1 MKKEKIFVFF
11 MFISLFGFILS
22 TILINPLGDLD
33 EIWNYNVAR
42 NIAKGLIPYKDISTI
57 TTPFLPML
65 NSIFLRFFADE
76 LIVMRILAAI
86 LLIGIFYVIYK
97 ILKNIT
103 TENNISFIMTFA
115 IAILFS
121 KSYCIDYNYMT
132 LFLTLVL
139 TYNEILKKKKCET
152 NNNLI
157 LKDKNQILF
166 DIKQGILAGLTV
178 CTKQSIGFFVAMAT
192 VIYPFL
198 EINASKKEKIFSK
211 QKMKQVGLRICGIA
225 IPVILL
231 VLYLSVTGA
240 WNDFISYAVKGIS
253 TFSNSI
259 PYNMLYKE
267 NTIIEILARILPFAI
282 GLEIL
287 LMLIFFIKDLK
298 KAREINELNNVEGKE
313 LTSDFKSI
321 IKILTVYSLP
331 MLIVIYPISD
341 RIHFLIGSLMT
352 WLEIFFII
360 FCAIKKL
367 VYTRKSGNKELVSDK
382 TKFNK
387 ISSKILSF
395 NWSFI
400 YKSII
405 MVIGI
410 LIFDFVLLVT
420 CNNLAIY
427 MQEDLNQE
435 VLHYHGIEI
444 SENLKERMKAIEE
457 FTAKNESQGKKVY
470 ILDAEAAV
478 HNIPIEKYT
487 KNYDMFLKGNI
498 GKDGEEGII
507 DKIKNNSENVIYLI
521 KQDGYSLNW
530 QTPTK
535 VIDYVKNNFKK
546 IENVDI
552 FAAYILN

>member
-1 MKKEKIFVFF
+1 MKKKKIFAFF

-139 TYNEILKKKKCET
+139 TYNEILKKKKCEI

-157 LKDKNQILF
+157 LNDKNQILF
-166 DIKQGILAGLTV
+166 NIKQGILAGLAV
-178 CTKQSIGFFVAMAT
+178 CTKQSIGFFVAIAT

-198 EINASKKEKIFSK
+198 EINVSKKEKIFSK
-211 QKMKQVGLRICGIA
+211 QKMKQVGFRICGIA
-225 IPVILL
+225 IPGILL

-287 LMLIFFIKDLK
+287 LILIFFIKDLK
-298 KAREINELNNVEGKE
+298 KAREINELNNVEGKG

-352 WLEIFFII
+352 WLEIFFIV
-360 FCAIKKL
+360 FCVIKKL
-367 VYTRKSGNKELVSDK
+367 IYTRKSGNKELDSGK

-400 YKSII
+400 FKSII

-410 LIFDFVLLVT
+410 LIFDFILLVT

-427 MQEDLNQE
+427 MQEDLNQD

-457 FTAKNESQGKKVY
+457 FTAKKESQGKKVY

-478 HNIPIEKYT
+478 YNIPIEKYT

-507 DKIKNNSENVIYLI
+507 DKIKSNSENVIYLI

-530 QTPTK
+530 QIPTK

-552 FAAYILN
+552 FTAYLLN

>member
-97 ILKNIT
+97 ILKNIK

-139 TYNEILKKKKCET
+139 TYNEILKKKKCEI

-157 LKDKNQILF
+157 LNDKNQILF
-166 DIKQGILAGLTV
+166 DIKQGILAGLAV
-178 CTKQSIGFFVAMAT
+178 CTKQSIGFFVAIAT

-198 EINASKKEKIFSK
+198 EINVSKKEKIFSK
-211 QKMKQVGLRICGIA
+211 QKMKQVGFRICGIA
-225 IPVILL
+225 IPGILL
-231 VLYLSVTGA
+231 VLYLSVNGA

-287 LMLIFFIKDLK
+287 LILIFFIKDLK
-298 KAREINELNNVEGKE
+298 KAREINELNNVEGKG

-352 WLEIFFII
+352 WLEIFFIV
-360 FCAIKKL
+360 FCVIKKL
-367 VYTRKSGNKELVSDK
+367 IYTRKSGNKELDSGK

-400 YKSII
+400 FKSII

-410 LIFDFVLLVT
+410 LIFDFILLVT

-427 MQEDLNQE
+427 MQEDLNQD

-457 FTAKNESQGKKVY
+457 FTAKKESQGKKVY

-478 HNIPIEKYT
+478 YNIPIEKYT

-507 DKIKNNSENVIYLI
+507 DKIKSNSENVIYLI
-521 KQDGYSLNW
+521 KQDSYSLNW

-552 FAAYILN
+552 FTAYLLN

>member
-1 MKKEKIFVFF
+1 MKKKKIFAFF

-139 TYNEILKKKKCET
+139 TYNEILKKKKCEI

-157 LKDKNQILF
+157 LNDKNQILF
-166 DIKQGILAGLTV
+166 NIKQGILAGLAV
-178 CTKQSIGFFVAMAT
+178 CTKQSIGFFVAIAT

-198 EINASKKEKIFSK
+198 EINVSKKEKIFSK
-211 QKMKQVGLRICGIA
+211 QKMKQVGFRICGIA
-225 IPVILL
+225 IPGILL

-287 LMLIFFIKDLK
+287 LILIFFIKDLK
-298 KAREINELNNVEGKE
+298 KAREINELNNVEGKG

-352 WLEIFFII
+352 WLEIFFIV
-360 FCAIKKL
+360 FCVIKKL
-367 VYTRKSGNKELVSDK
+367 IYTRKSGNKELDSVK

-400 YKSII
+400 FKSII

-410 LIFDFVLLVT
+410 LIFDFILLVT

-427 MQEDLNQE
+427 MQEDLNQD

-457 FTAKNESQGKKVY
+457 FTAKKESQGKKVY

-478 HNIPIEKYT
+478 YNIPIEKYT

-507 DKIKNNSENVIYLI
+507 DKIKSNSENVIYLI

-530 QTPTK
+530 QIPTK

-552 FAAYILN
+552 FTAYLLN

>member
-1 MKKEKIFVFF
+1 MKKKKIFAFF

-139 TYNEILKKKKCET
+139 TYNEILKKKKCEI

-157 LKDKNQILF
+157 LNDKNQILF
-166 DIKQGILAGLTV
+166 NIKQGILAGLAV
-178 CTKQSIGFFVAMAT
+178 CTKQSIGFFVAIAT

-198 EINASKKEKIFSK
+198 EINVSKKEKIFSK
-211 QKMKQVGLRICGIA
+211 QKMKQVGFRICGIA
-225 IPVILL
+225 IPGILL

-287 LMLIFFIKDLK
+287 LILIFFIKDLK
-298 KAREINELNNVEGKE
+298 KAREINELNNVEGKG

-352 WLEIFFII
+352 WLEIFFIV
-360 FCAIKKL
+360 FCVIKKL
-367 VYTRKSGNKELVSDK
+367 IYTRKSGNKELDSGK

-400 YKSII
+400 FKSII

-410 LIFDFVLLVT
+410 LIFDFILLVT

-427 MQEDLNQE
+427 MQEDLNQD

-457 FTAKNESQGKKVY
+457 FTAKKESQGKKVY

-478 HNIPIEKYT
+478 YNIPIEKYT

-507 DKIKNNSENVIYLI
+507 DKIKSNSENVIYLI

-552 FAAYILN
+552 FTAYLLN

>member
-1 MKKEKIFVFF
+1 MKKKKIFVFF

-139 TYNEILKKKKCET
+139 AYNEILKKKKCEI

-157 LKDKNQILF
+157 LNGKNQILF
-166 DIKQGILAGLTV
+166 DIKQGILAGLAV
-178 CTKQSIGFFVAMAT
+178 CTKQSIGFFVAIAT

-198 EINASKKEKIFSK
+198 EINVSKKEKIFSK
-211 QKMKQVGLRICGIA
+211 QKMKQVGFRICGIA
-225 IPVILL
+225 IPGILL

-287 LMLIFFIKDLK
+287 LILIFFIKDLK
-298 KAREINELNNVEGKE
+298 KAREINELNNVEGKG
-313 LTSDFKSI
+313 LTIDFKSI

-352 WLEIFFII
+352 WLEIFFIV

-367 VYTRKSGNKELVSDK
+367 IYTRKSGNKELDSGK

-400 YKSII
+400 FKSII

-410 LIFDFVLLVT
+410 LIFDFILLVT

-427 MQEDLNQE
+427 MQEDSNQD

-457 FTAKNESQGKKVY
+457 FTAKKESQGKKVY

-478 HNIPIEKYT
+478 YNIPIEKYT

-498 GKDGEEGII
+498 GKNGEEGII
-507 DKIKNNSENVIYLI
+507 DKIKSNSENVIYLI

-552 FAAYILN
+552 FTAYLLN

>member
-139 TYNEILKKKKCET
+139 TYNEILKKKKCEI

-157 LKDKNQILF
+157 LNDKNQILF
-166 DIKQGILAGLTV
+166 DIKQGILAGLAV
-178 CTKQSIGFFVAMAT
+178 CTKQSIGFFVAIAT

-198 EINASKKEKIFSK
+198 EINVSKKEKIFSK
-211 QKMKQVGLRICGIA
+211 QKMKQVGFRICGIA

-287 LMLIFFIKDLK
+287 LMLIFFVKDLK
-298 KAREINELNNVEGKE
+298 KAREINELNNVESKE

-367 VYTRKSGNKELVSDK
+367 IYTRKSGNKELDLDK

-478 HNIPIEKYT
+478 YNIPIEKYT

-521 KQDGYSLNW
+521 KQDGYFLNW

>member
-132 LFLTLVL
+132 LFLTLFL

-298 KAREINELNNVEGKE
+298 KAREINELNNVESKE

-367 VYTRKSGNKELVSDK
+367 IYTRKSGNKELDSDK

-478 HNIPIEKYT
+478 YNIPIEKYT

-507 DKIKNNSENVIYLI
+507 DKIKSNSENVIYLI

-535 VIDYVKNNFKK
+535 VIDYVKNNFQK

>member
-1 MKKEKIFVFF
+1 

-139 TYNEILKKKKCET
+139 TYNEILKKKKCEI

-157 LKDKNQILF
+157 LNDKNQILF
-166 DIKQGILAGLTV
+166 DIKQGILAGLAV
-178 CTKQSIGFFVAMAT
+178 CTKQSIGFFVAIAT

-198 EINASKKEKIFSK
+198 EINVSKKEKIFSK
-211 QKMKQVGLRICGIA
+211 QKMKQVGFRICGIA
-225 IPVILL
+225 IPGILL
-231 VLYLSVTGA
+231 VLYLSVNGA

-287 LMLIFFIKDLK
+287 LILIFFIKDLK
-298 KAREINELNNVEGKE
+298 KAREINELNNVEGKG

-352 WLEIFFII
+352 WLEIFFIV
-360 FCAIKKL
+360 FCVIKKL
-367 VYTRKSGNKELVSDK
+367 IYTRKSGNKELDSGK

-400 YKSII
+400 FKSII

-410 LIFDFVLLVT
+410 LIFDFILLVT

-427 MQEDLNQE
+427 MQEDLNQD

-457 FTAKNESQGKKVY
+457 FTAKKESQGKKVY

-478 HNIPIEKYT
+478 YNIPIEKYT

-507 DKIKNNSENVIYLI
+507 DKIKSNSENVIYLI

-552 FAAYILN
+552 FTAYLLN

>member
-1 MKKEKIFVFF
+1 MKKKKIFAFF
-11 MFISLFGFILS
+11 MFISLCGFILS

-139 TYNEILKKKKCET
+139 TYNEILKKKKCEI

-157 LKDKNQILF
+157 LNDKNQILF
-166 DIKQGILAGLTV
+166 NIKQGILAGLAV
-178 CTKQSIGFFVAMAT
+178 CTKQSIGFFVAIAT

-198 EINASKKEKIFSK
+198 EINVSKKEKIFSK
-211 QKMKQVGLRICGIA
+211 QKMKQVGFRICGIA
-225 IPVILL
+225 IPGILL

-287 LMLIFFIKDLK
+287 LILIFFIKDLK
-298 KAREINELNNVEGKE
+298 KAREINELNNVEGKG

-352 WLEIFFII
+352 WLEIFFIV
-360 FCAIKKL
+360 FCVIKKL
-367 VYTRKSGNKELVSDK
+367 IYTRKSGNKELDSGK

-400 YKSII
+400 FKSII

-410 LIFDFVLLVT
+410 LIFDFILLVT

-427 MQEDLNQE
+427 MQEDLNQD

-457 FTAKNESQGKKVY
+457 FTAKKESQGKKVY

-478 HNIPIEKYT
+478 YNIPIEKYT

-507 DKIKNNSENVIYLI
+507 DKIKSNSENVIYLI

-552 FAAYILN
+552 FTAYLLN

>member
-139 TYNEILKKKKCET
+139 TYNEILKKKKCEI

-157 LKDKNQILF
+157 LNDKNQILF
-166 DIKQGILAGLTV
+166 DIKQGILAGLAV
-178 CTKQSIGFFVAMAT
+178 CTKQSIGFFVAIAT

-198 EINASKKEKIFSK
+198 EINVSKKEKIFSK
-211 QKMKQVGLRICGIA
+211 QKMKQVGFRICGIA
-225 IPVILL
+225 IPGILL
-231 VLYLSVTGA
+231 VLYLSVNGA

-287 LMLIFFIKDLK
+287 LILIFFIKDLK
-298 KAREINELNNVEGKE
+298 KAREINELNNVEGKG

-352 WLEIFFII
+352 WLEIFFIV
-360 FCAIKKL
+360 FCVIKKL
-367 VYTRKSGNKELVSDK
+367 IYTRKSGNKELDSGK

-400 YKSII
+400 FKSII

-410 LIFDFVLLVT
+410 LIFDFILLVT

-427 MQEDLNQE
+427 MQEDLNQD

-457 FTAKNESQGKKVY
+457 FTAKKESQGKKVY

-478 HNIPIEKYT
+478 YNIPIEKYT

-507 DKIKNNSENVIYLI
+507 DKIKSNSENVIYLI
-521 KQDGYSLNW
+521 KQDSYSLNW

-552 FAAYILN
+552 FTAYLLN

>member
-139 TYNEILKKKKCET
+139 TYNEILKKKKCEI

-157 LKDKNQILF
+157 LNDKNQILF
-166 DIKQGILAGLTV
+166 DIKQGILAGLAV
-178 CTKQSIGFFVAMAT
+178 CTKQSIGFFVAIAT

-198 EINASKKEKIFSK
+198 EINVSKKEKIFSK
-211 QKMKQVGLRICGIA
+211 QKMKQVGFRICGIA
-225 IPVILL
+225 IPGILL
-231 VLYLSVTGA
+231 VLYLNATGA

-287 LMLIFFIKDLK
+287 LILIFFIKDLK
-298 KAREINELNNVEGKE
+298 KAREINELNNVEGKG

-352 WLEIFFII
+352 WLEIFFIV

-367 VYTRKSGNKELVSDK
+367 IYTRKSGNKELDSGK

-400 YKSII
+400 FKSII

-410 LIFDFVLLVT
+410 LIFDFILLVT

-427 MQEDLNQE
+427 MQEDLNQD

-457 FTAKNESQGKKVY
+457 FTAKKESQGKKVY

-478 HNIPIEKYT
+478 YNIPIEKYT

-507 DKIKNNSENVIYLI
+507 DKIKSNSENVIYLI
-521 KQDGYSLNW
+521 KQDSYSLNW

-552 FAAYILN
+552 FTAYLLN